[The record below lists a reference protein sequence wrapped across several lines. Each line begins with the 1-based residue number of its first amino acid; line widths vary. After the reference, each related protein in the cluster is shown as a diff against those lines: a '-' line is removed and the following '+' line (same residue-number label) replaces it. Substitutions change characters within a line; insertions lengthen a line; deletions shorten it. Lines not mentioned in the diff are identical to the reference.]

1 MSIVWIVVGA
11 VVFGLVG
18 LFVFAL
24 TKAAS
29 NAERAVR
36 RSRWDRSQFLD
47 FTVTTV
53 GSGRE

>member
-1 MSIVWIVVGA
+1 VSIVWIVVGA